1 MQMKERANVLS
12 RISFYNVHFHSI
24 ELSSRIEFLVKE
36 EEYKEKSL
44 LGEES
49 VLEIL

>member
-1 MQMKERANVLS
+1 VKESANVITG
-12 RISFYNVHFHSI
+12 ISFCNIIFHST
-24 ELSSRIEFLVKE
+24 ELSLRIEFLVKE